1 MCSAF
6 DLCPDPKNPTTIF
19 YLPEQKKK
27 DRALQQFK
35 RRKVIGLLDVL
46 RGIEMYIQGSCRKYR
61 TNLPHSFFKTF
72 LYYVIYSGS
81 KRMYEVFLWE
91 IRCTLSLHNIQRLE
105 SCRILSYISWI
116 ICDFIRRYL
125 IRIFLIIEWKLI
137 FY

>member
-46 RGIEMYIQGSCRKYR
+46 RGIEMYIQSSCRKYR

-81 KRMYEVFLWE
+81 KRNVG
-91 IRCTLSLHNIQRLE
+91 CTKHFREKCDVLCRYIILE
-105 SCRILSYISWI
+105 G
-116 ICDFIRRYL
+116 
-125 IRIFLIIEWKLI
+125 
-137 FY
+137 